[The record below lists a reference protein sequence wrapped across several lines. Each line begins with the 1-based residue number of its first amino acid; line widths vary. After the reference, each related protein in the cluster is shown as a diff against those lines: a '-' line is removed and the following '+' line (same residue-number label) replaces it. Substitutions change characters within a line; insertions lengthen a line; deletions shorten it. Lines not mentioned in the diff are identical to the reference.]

1 MIIVNTQPIL
11 SCLFLPT
18 SILYLF
24 PKPEYFEA
32 NPSYHI
38 ISFVNAS
45 ANMFC
50 GYNCEKASFY
60 FWQDTGTQVM
70 ASIEEIAHQIIEQQM
85 GEVCLI
91 YCSLTA

>member
-1 MIIVNTQPIL
+1 
-11 SCLFLPT
+11 
-18 SILYLF
+18 
-24 PKPEYFEA
+24 
-32 NPSYHI
+32 
-38 ISFVNAS
+38 
-45 ANMFC
+45 MFC

-60 FWQDTGTQVM
+60 FWQDTGNQVM